1 MKIIFYHDS
10 CLFGTNSC
18 TMKEKKKIL
27 SLSLFPLIY
36 YPIVL
41 EFCRKKRKRER
52 GGRERE
58 REKSKGEKNKKGTF
72 AARFRHRCLLGGDRE
87 GMEARGDVA
96 ESNQKS
102 VCYSWSSWQQSFI
115 GH

>member
-58 REKSKGEKNKKGTF
+58 REKSKGEKNKKG
-72 AARFRHRCLLGGDRE
+72 DI
-87 GMEARGDVA
+87 RGA
-96 ESNQKS
+96 
-102 VCYSWSSWQQSFI
+102 F
-115 GH
+115 

>member
-1 MKIIFYHDS
+1 
-10 CLFGTNSC
+10 
-18 TMKEKKKIL
+18 MKEKKKIL
-27 SLSLFPLIY
+27 SLSPLIY

-72 AARFRHRCLLGGDRE
+72 AARFRHRCLLSGIE
-87 GMEARGDVA
+87 RGWKQGATSLRVIRKA
-96 ESNQKS
+96 C
-102 VCYSWSSWQQSFI
+102 VIVGAVGSSPS
-115 GH
+115 

>member
-27 SLSLFPLIY
+27 SLSPLIY

-58 REKSKGEKNKKGTF
+58 REKSKGEKNKKG
-72 AARFRHRCLLGGDRE
+72 DI
-87 GMEARGDVA
+87 RGA
-96 ESNQKS
+96 
-102 VCYSWSSWQQSFI
+102 F
-115 GH
+115 